1 MSTPVRKA
9 RASITWNSYAL
20 GFIVLFL
27 AVYVLTIAREIFV
40 PLVIAVF
47 VWYLINAIARML
59 MSWRPMDI
67 QIPRFLCFATAIA
80 TLLLGVYGI
89 FALIKQ
95 NVRQVADRA
104 PEYQQRF
111 ESIESHLMNLA
122 GLDHIPTMSELVQKI
137 NIGEFI
143 GRAAATFAGST
154 GMTVEVLFLTGF
166 LLFEQR
172 FFDHKIQGM
181 STDRKAEEKFRYIL
195 TDIDFKIQRYIGAKT
210 LVSTL
215 AAIATYGILRFAGV
229 DFAAFWALLAF
240 FLHFIPYVGTFG
252 AIALP
257 SIMTLVQFGDMGTF
271 LSVVLA
277 LSIALMLIGHILDPR
292 LLGEL
297 LNLSPIC
304 IILSLAVWREI
315 WGVPGMFLAI
325 PILAILVIVLSQFQ
339 STRPFAVLLSKSGV
353 LERQDKSKN

>member
-1 MSTPVRKA
+1 MTSPIKRVRA
-9 RASITWNSYAL
+9 PFLATSYAL

-27 AVYVLTIAREIFV
+27 VVWVLSIAREIVV

-47 VWYLINAIARML
+47 IWYLINAIARML
-59 MSWRPMDI
+59 YNWKPMGV
-67 QIPRFLCFATAIA
+67 QIPRFTGFAAAIGV
-80 TLLLGVYGI
+80 LLLGVYGI

-95 NVRQVADRA
+95 NVRQVAERA
-104 PEYQQRF
+104 PEYQERF
-111 ESIESHLMNLA
+111 VNIENRLMTLL

-143 GRAAATFAGST
+143 GKAAAILAGST

-166 LLFEQR
+166 LLYEQR
-172 FFDHKIQGM
+172 YFDRKIQGM
-181 STDRKAEEKFRYIL
+181 SSDRKGEEKFRHIL
-195 TDIDFKIQRYIGAKT
+195 TNIDFKIQRYIGAKT

-215 AAIATYGILRFAGV
+215 AAIATYGILKFAGV

-257 SIMTLVQFGDMGTF
+257 SIMTLVQFGDLGTF
-271 LSVVLA
+271 LSVVLS
-277 LSIALMLIGHILDPR
+277 LSVALMLIGHILDPR
-292 LLGEL
+292 LLGEM

-304 IILSLAVWREI
+304 IIMSLAVWHEI

-325 PILAILVIVLSQFQ
+325 PILAILVITLSQFE
-339 STRPFAVLLSKSGV
+339 STRPIAVLLSKSGV
-353 LERQDKSKN
+353 LEKGIKSKD

>member
-1 MSTPVRKA
+1 MTSPIRRVRA
-9 RASITWNSYAL
+9 PLAATSYAL

-27 AVYVLTIAREIFV
+27 TVYVLSIAREIVV

-47 VWYLINAIARML
+47 IWYLINAIARML
-59 MSWRPMDI
+59 NNWRPAGR
-67 QIPRFLCFATAIA
+67 QIPRFVCFAAAIG

-95 NVRQVADRA
+95 NVRQVAEQA
-104 PEYQQRF
+104 PQYQKRF
-111 ESIESHLMNLA
+111 EAIESRLMEIL
-122 GLDHIPTMSELVQKI
+122 GLDHIPTMAELVQKI
-137 NIGEFI
+137 NLGEI
-143 GRAAATFAGST
+143 VAKSAAILAGST

-166 LLFEQR
+166 LLYEQR
-172 FFDHKIQGM
+172 FFDHKISGM
-181 STDRKAEEKFRYIL
+181 SSDRKGEEKFRYIL
-195 TDIDFKIQRYIGAKT
+195 TDIDVKIQRYIGAKT

-215 AAIATYGILRFAGV
+215 AAIATFVILKIAGV

-257 SIMTLVQFGDMGTF
+257 SIMTLVQFEDLGTF
-271 LSVVLA
+271 ISVALSLSV
-277 LSIALMLIGHILDPR
+277 ALMVIGHILDPR
-292 LLGEL
+292 LLGEM

-304 IILSLAVWREI
+304 IIMSLAIWHEI

-325 PILAILVIVLSQFQ
+325 PILAILVITLSQFE
-339 STRPFAVLLSKSGV
+339 STRPIAVLLSKSGV
-353 LERQDKSKN
+353 LEKPGRVRE